1 MTLSLPTRADV
12 LGAVPRVARFAIR
25 TPLLENDR
33 INDACGMR
41 VLVKAECLQP
51 RGAFKM
57 RGAANRLLLLTAQER
72 ARGVVAFSS
81 GNHAQAV
88 AYVARALGISATIV
102 APSDA
107 PAVKLASVEADGARL
122 VRYDRVRESREAIA
136 AAIAAETGAIVV
148 PAFDDPAIIAGQGT
162 CGLEMLEQAAE
173 MGAQLDAVL
182 VCASGGGLAAGIALA
197 LDGAAQLVCVEPQGH
212 DDLARS
218 LAAGT
223 PVANEPGIRSICD
236 ALLTQQPGDLTL
248 PILTAAGA
256 TAVSVSD
263 QQALAAMAV
272 AARSLRLVAEPGGAA
287 ALAAALAGLAPK
299 GAKCVALTLSG
310 GTVDAATLMRA
321 LELDDDPFAAFSE
334 WSSQADET
342 AFRNL

>member
-1 MTLSLPTRADV
+1 MSSPLPTRADV
-12 LGAVPRVARFAIR
+12 IAAVPRVARFAIR
-25 TPLLENDR
+25 TPLLESDR

-57 RGAANRLLLLTAQER
+57 RGAANRLLQLSAEER

-88 AYVARALGISATIV
+88 AHVARTLGISATIV

-107 PAVKLASVEADGARL
+107 PDVKLASVEADGARL

-148 PAFDDPAIIAGQGT
+148 PAFDDAGVIAGQGT
-162 CGLEMLEQAAE
+162 CGLEMLEQAAD

-197 LDGAAQLVCVEPQGH
+197 LDGTAQLVCVEPQGH
-212 DDLARS
+212 DDIARS
-218 LAAGT
+218 LAAGA
-223 PVANEPGIRSICD
+223 PVSNEPGIRSICD
-236 ALLTQQPGDLTL
+236 ALLTQQPGEMTF
-248 PILTAAGA
+248 PILKAAGA

-263 QQALAAMAV
+263 DQALAAMAV
-272 AARSLRLVAEPGGAA
+272 AARDLRLVAEPGGAA
-287 ALAAALAGLAPK
+287 ALAAALTGLAPK
-299 GAKCVALTLSG
+299 GARCVALTLSG
-310 GTVDAATLMRA
+310 GNVDPATMMRA
-321 LELDDDPFAAFSE
+321 LATDP
-334 WSSQADET
+334 T
-342 AFRNL
+342 